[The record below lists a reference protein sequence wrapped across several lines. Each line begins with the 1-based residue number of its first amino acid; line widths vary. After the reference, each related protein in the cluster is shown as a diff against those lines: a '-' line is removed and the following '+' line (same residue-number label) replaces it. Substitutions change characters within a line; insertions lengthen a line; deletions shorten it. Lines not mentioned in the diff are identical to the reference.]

1 MQKTVAY
8 LLREVLGTV
17 VVTVGDRFLCLQPAY
32 WVVLDKRPLYAF
44 VVVFDA
50 YIYIHT
56 HQSERKQ
63 SETGLMDRRVNKKK
77 LLHTSICSSSKSLC
91 ENNQQMSIKS
101 ARAVEQPLLSSMSR

>member
-50 YIYIHT
+50 CNPCIYTHT
-56 HQSERKQ
+56 PIREKA
-63 SETGLMDRRVNKKK
+63 E
-77 LLHTSICSSSKSLC
+77 
-91 ENNQQMSIKS
+91 
-101 ARAVEQPLLSSMSR
+101 